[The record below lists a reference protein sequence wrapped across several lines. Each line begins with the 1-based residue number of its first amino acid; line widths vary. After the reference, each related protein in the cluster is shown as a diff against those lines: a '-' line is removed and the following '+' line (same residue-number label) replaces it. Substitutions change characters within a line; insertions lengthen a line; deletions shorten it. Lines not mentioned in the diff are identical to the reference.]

1 MDPAVAWFQE
11 EQNGPAK
18 RIWLAIW
25 ETMQELDQ
33 TQPAVTSLDNNNHK
47 NAKDCNL
54 IMDNNNGNGGSN
66 GNNGGQIERTYYN
79 PSRRKAGSTL
89 DSNKAST
96 FNMNRQMGKLIGKH
110 GGCPWR
116 PMFYKYGRGVL
127 G

>member
-18 RIWLAIW
+18 RIWLGIW
-25 ETMQELDQ
+25 ETVQEMDQ
-33 TQPAVTSLDNNNHK
+33 TQLAVNNNLDNNNK
-47 NAKDCNL
+47 SAKDMNL
-54 IMDNNNGNGGSN
+54 IENQHNINCNSN
-66 GNNGGQIERTYYN
+66 GQTERTYYN

-89 DSNKAST
+89 ESNRAST
-96 FNMNRQMGKLIGKH
+96 FNMNRYESRLIGKH

-116 PMFYKYGRGVL
+116 PSYFKYGPGVL